1 MAETNKSKMMS
12 EAEIIEAINADTL
25 VSVSLGEGQPQK
37 NVKLST
43 LASVVAGVIN
53 TDSTLKNK
61 TLSSFQ
67 GDKATGSCDDLLT
80 GGMYYVTSNV
90 TNKPS
95 GVNENGLVLTLGT
108 LSNYRFQ
115 IFTPALSLDVYMRK
129 FIFSA
134 WTTWVKLT

>member
-1 MAETNKSKMMS
+1 MLLSLFQV
-12 EAEIIEAINADTL
+12 IN
-25 VSVSLGEGQPQK
+25 
-37 NVKLST
+37 KLSYLT
-43 LASVVAGVIN
+43 PYSLPLLFLYRLRCKNLGVAGVIN

>member
-1 MAETNKSKMMS
+1 MK
-12 EAEIIEAINADTL
+12 
-25 VSVSLGEGQPQK
+25 
-37 NVKLST
+37 
-43 LASVVAGVIN
+43 VAGVIN